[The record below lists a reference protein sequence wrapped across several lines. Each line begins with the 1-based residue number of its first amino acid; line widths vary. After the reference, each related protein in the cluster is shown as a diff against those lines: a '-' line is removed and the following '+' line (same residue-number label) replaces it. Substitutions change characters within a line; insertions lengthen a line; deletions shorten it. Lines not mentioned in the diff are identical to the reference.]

1 MNFINKAV
9 LGLSLIVIPSILLV
23 KPLITERCGVVFN
36 SDSRNLINS
45 ITLEISTNLKKYR
58 SVSQSDICEMPTFHL
73 QKALSK
79 LEKPKPDHPG
89 EAIAQRYQQ
98 SLSSNGELNT
108 QNWLDSREQV
118 KLMQRIIRSGA
129 GISPAAWENLG
140 PGNIGGRIRS
150 LAFDPDDATRIYA
163 GAVAGGIWFTED
175 SGASW
180 SPTDDFM
187 ANLSVSTLIFDP
199 TDSQVIYAG
208 TGEGTYNFERVR
220 GNGIFKSTDKGQSWT
235 QLASTQNN
243 SSFYWVSR
251 LTSLNDGSRLF
262 AATQTGVYVSDDD
275 GVSWSQ
281 THSGRSNDID
291 VNPVD
296 DTKLILGKYNGAQ
309 YSEDGGDT
317 WSSASGIATSGRV
330 EIAYSKSSPDTV
342 YASVYANS
350 GEIYKSTDG
359 GQTYS
364 LVNTGDNYLGGQ
376 GWYDNALWVDP
387 LDPDHLIVGGIDL
400 WRSTDGGVTLS
411 KISTWWQSPSSAHAD
426 HHFIIEDPA
435 YDGVDNKRVY
445 FANDGGVYVTEDV
458 TIALNSVGWQ
468 ELNNE
473 LSITQFYGMG
483 VSPDGTIVA
492 GTQDNGTLVYKGD
505 SEDWVETFGGDGGF
519 SAADPSDSNYLYGEY
534 VYLQI
539 HRSTS
544 GGGVNSSNYINDD
557 AMENDGPNFIAPF
570 ILDPNDANRLL
581 GGALKLWVTDDAK
594 ANSPTWVSKK
604 DSVGSPI
611 SAIAVATG
619 NSDVAYVG
627 HNNGSFYKSEDA
639 TNATP
644 TWKEITDGDLPQRYL
659 MRIAIDPVNSDIVY
673 ASFGGYDFDNLWKST
688 DAGVTWSSASGNDPS
703 RIPAAPIRT
712 VAINP
717 TTTNNIYVG
726 TEVGIFTSEDG
737 GTTWNFAN
745 DGPANV
751 SVDEL
756 VWAGDETLYA
766 ATHGRGIWRA
776 GLNKTT
782 PNTII
787 FDSEVDVAFD
797 ILLETEEK
805 VIIGIG
811 IPVDVTIVDGEYSL
825 GCTGTYT
832 TDAGTAVNGDTI
844 CLQHTSANGFYTEV
858 LTQVTIGS
866 STFNFLSR
874 TLPDVNPDSF
884 EFPAVANVALSS
896 EQISNIISVTGISFE
911 VDISIVNGEYSIG
924 CSNSFTSSS
933 GVIALNETVC
943 IRQNASSENFVS
955 ITSDLTVGDTT
966 QSFTSTTLPDTTPED
981 FSFTVQDDVSISTD
995 LTSNTITLTG
1005 FQVAIPISIVNGEY
1019 SIGCTNTFTNV
1030 DGEVSPDESICVKHS
1045 SSDQYVTQKT
1055 TTLDVNGIT
1064 ADFVSTTEPD
1074 RTPDNF
1080 TFALVS
1086 NAEVSTEQV
1095 SEAITVSGIAV
1106 DVNLSISGGEYSLG
1120 CNGIFSSATVQISDE
1135 QTICLRHVSSSD
1147 FSANVTSSMTVGTYT
1162 TNFVSTTKAAPP
1174 SDSSGGGSLPKLFL
1188 LSLIFGAFFRRAV
1201 VKV

>member
-1 MNFINKAV
+1 MNFLNKAV
-9 LGLSLIVIPSILLV
+9 LGLSLVVIPSILLV
-23 KPLITERCGVVFN
+23 KSLITERCGVVF
-36 SDSRNLINS
+36 DSANRNLINS

-58 SVSQSDICEMPTFHL
+58 SVSQSDICEMPIVHL

-89 EAIAQRYQQ
+89 EAVAQRYQQ

-108 QNWLDSREQV
+108 ENWLGSREQV
-118 KLMQRIIRSGA
+118 KQMQRIVRSGA

-163 GAVAGGIWFTED
+163 GAVAGGVWLTEN

-180 SPTDDFM
+180 SATDDFM
-187 ANLSVSTLIFDP
+187 ANLSVSTLMFDP

-220 GNGIFKSTDKGQSWT
+220 GNGIFKSTDKGQNWT

-251 LTSLNDGSRLF
+251 LASLNDGSRLF

-275 GVSWSQ
+275 GISWSQ

-296 DTKLILGKYNGAQ
+296 DTKLVIGKYNGAQ

-317 WSSASGIATSGRV
+317 WSSASGIAISGRV

-359 GQTYS
+359 GKNYS
-364 LVNTGDNYLGGQ
+364 LVNTGDSYLGQQ

-387 LDPDHLIVGGIDL
+387 LDHEHLIVGGIDL
-400 WRSTDGGVTLS
+400 WRSTDGGATLS
-411 KISTWWQSPSSAHAD
+411 RISTWQLSPNSAHAD

-435 YDGVDNKRVY
+435 YDGVGNKRVY

-458 TIALNSVGWQ
+458 TIASNSVGWQ

-505 SEDWVETFGGDGGF
+505 SENWVETFGGDGGF
-519 SAADPSDSNYLYGEY
+519 SAADPTDSNYLYGEY

-544 GGGVNSSNYINDD
+544 GGVVNSSRYINDD
-557 AMENDGPNFIAPF
+557 AMENDGANFIAPF

-581 GGALKLWVTDDAK
+581 AGALKLWITDDAK
-594 ANSPTWVSKK
+594 ANSPSWVTKK
-604 DSVGSPI
+604 DSTGSPI

-619 NSDVAYVG
+619 NSNLVYVG
-627 HNNGSFYKSEDA
+627 HNNGSLYKSEDA
-639 TNATP
+639 TSVTP
-644 TWKEITDGDLPQRYL
+644 TWTEITDGNLPQRYL

-688 DAGVTWSSASGNDPS
+688 DAGVTWSSASGSDPS

-726 TEVGIFTSEDG
+726 TEVGVFTSEDG
-737 GTTWNFAN
+737 GITWNIAN

-756 VWAGDETLYA
+756 IWDGDETLYA
-766 ATHGRGIWRA
+766 ATHGRGVWRA
-776 GLNKTT
+776 DLNQTT

-787 FDSEVDVAFD
+787 FDSQLDVAFSTVF
-797 ILLETEEK
+797 ETAEK
-805 VIIGIG
+805 LITGIG
-811 IPVDVTIVDGEYSL
+811 IPVDVTIVDGEYSI
-825 GCTGTYT
+825 GCDGNFTSETGS
-832 TDAGTAVNGDTI
+832 AVNGDTI
-844 CLQHTSANGFYTEV
+844 CLRHTSASNFYTEV
-858 LTQVTIGS
+858 LSQVTIGS
-866 STFNFLSR
+866 STFSFLSK

-884 EFPAVANVALSS
+884 EFTALVDIDLGS
-896 EQISNIISVTGISFE
+896 EQISNTIAVTGISFE

-924 CSNSFTSSS
+924 CSNSFTADS
-933 GVIALNETVC
+933 GVIALNENVC
-943 IRQNASSENFVS
+943 IRHNASSENFISV
-955 ITSDLTVGDTT
+955 ISDLTVGDTT

-1005 FQVAIPISIVNGEY
+1005 FQVAIPISIANGEY
-1019 SIGCTNTFTNV
+1019 SIGCTSTFTTADN
-1030 DGEVSPDESICVKHS
+1030 EISPDESVCIKHI

-1055 TTLDVNGIT
+1055 TTLDVNGVT
-1064 ADFVSTTEPD
+1064 ADFISTTEPD
-1074 RTPDNF
+1074 RTPDDF
-1080 TFALVS
+1080 TFASVS
-1086 NAEVSTEQV
+1086 NVEISTAQI
-1095 SEAITVSGIAV
+1095 SETITVTGIAV
-1106 DVNLSISGGEYSLG
+1106 DVNLSVSGGEYSLG
-1120 CNGIFSSATVQISDE
+1120 CNGTFSSSTVQISDG
-1135 QTICLRHVSSSD
+1135 QTICLRHTSSSS
-1147 FSANVTSSMTVGTYT
+1147 FSANTTTNMTVGTYIT
-1162 TNFVSTTKAAPP
+1162 SFVSTTKVAPP
-1174 SDSSGGGSLPKLFL
+1174 EESSGGGSFPKLFII
-1188 LSLIFGAFFRRAV
+1188 SLIFGFFFRRILD
-1201 VKV
+1201 